1 MDDKNGGTTDPAL
14 NLKLELQLKADKK
27 CFEVHFSAEVE
38 SWGGGVR
45 AELNENSK
53 SVARL

>member
-27 CFEVHFSAEVE
+27 CFEVHFSGEVE
-38 SWGGGVR
+38 SWWDR

-53 SVARL
+53 SAARL